1 MEENQIE
8 QQSEQVETE
17 VQDATVTQDITL
29 SDDIKELQKRI
40 AEQKEALRKDKISF
54 AFEREGLKDFTEFIH
69 IEDDSKLD
77 ETVEKL
83 KGLIDGIKAQVKQ
96 EAGYIPSEHR
106 QEDAY
111 SNFEKKKDVQGMLST
126 KLTNLFK

>member
-1 MEENQIE
+1 MEENQIK

-17 VQDATVTQDITL
+17 VQDATVTQDVTL
-29 SDDIKELQKRI
+29 SDGIKELQKQV

-77 ETVEKL
+77 ETVAKI
-83 KGLIDGIKAQVKQ
+83 KSLIDGIKNQAKLD
-96 EAGYIPSEHR
+96 AGYIPNNH
-106 QEDAY
+106 A
-111 SNFEKKKDVQGMLST
+111 SNDPYTKFEKEKDTKGMIGS
-126 KLTNLFK
+126 KLASLFK